1 MSEHQAD
8 HGGQHA
14 DEQHEGHEGGS
25 HHVNYFGIYVTLVV
39 LFLISVAGPEIGEFT
54 GLRWITLVTAFGI
67 AIVKARLV
75 IDNFMHLKWEK
86 RLMKAMLVT
95 SLVLMALMVA
105 GVSSDVLNHQGRNW
119 ENLAA
124 QAAVERGIGDPHAA
138 EGEGEEMAEPVEAGF
153 NVQTTFNTVCASC
166 HGQSGEGNGP
176 AGAALDPQPAD
187 FTTAEF
193 WETRDMER
201 IVNVITNGATAV
213 GGSPLMVGWS
223 ASFNE
228 EQIQELADYVAE
240 FRPEE

>member
-8 HGGQHA
+8 HGGGKDAGEH
-14 DEQHEGHEGGS
+14 HGGS
-25 HHVNYFGIYVTLVV
+25 HHVNYFGIYVLLVV

-86 RLMKAMLVT
+86 RIMKSMLIT
-95 SLVLMALMVA
+95 SLLLMALMVA
-105 GVSSDVLNHQGRNW
+105 GISSDVLNHEGRNW

-124 QAAVERGIGDPHAA
+124 KAAIERGIEAPH
-138 EGEGEEMAEPVEAGF
+138 GEGEVHEEEAAEEVAEAAF
-153 NVQTTFNTVCASC
+153 NAQSMFNIVCASC
-166 HGQSGEGNGP
+166 HGQAGDGAGA
-176 AGAALDPQPAD
+176 AGAALDPRPAN
-187 FTTAEF
+187 FTDAAF
-193 WETRDMER
+193 WETRDMDR
-201 IVNVITNGATAV
+201 IVNVITNGAASV
-213 GGSPLMVGWS
+213 GGSSLMVGWS
-223 ASFNE
+223 ASFSA

>member
-1 MSEHQAD
+1 MSEHQTG
-8 HGGQHA
+8 HESGHA
-14 DEQHEGHEGGS
+14 DEHHEGGS
-25 HHVNYFGIYVTLVV
+25 HHVNYFGIYVALVI
-39 LFLISVAGPEIGEFT
+39 LFLISVAGPEVGEFT
-54 GLRWITLVTAFGI
+54 GMRWITLVTAFGI

-75 IDNFMHLKWEK
+75 INNFMHLKWEK

-95 SLVLMALMVA
+95 SLVLMALMMA
-105 GVSSDVLNHQGRNW
+105 GVSTDVLNHEGRNW
-119 ENLAA
+119 QNLAA
-124 QAAVERGIGDPHAA
+124 QAAIERGIGDAHAA
-138 EGEGEEMAEPVEAGF
+138 EGEEEEEMAEPAEAGF

-193 WETRDMER
+193 WETRDRER

-223 ASFNE
+223 ASFDE
-228 EQIQELADYVAE
+228 EQIQALTDYVME
-240 FRPEE
+240 FQP